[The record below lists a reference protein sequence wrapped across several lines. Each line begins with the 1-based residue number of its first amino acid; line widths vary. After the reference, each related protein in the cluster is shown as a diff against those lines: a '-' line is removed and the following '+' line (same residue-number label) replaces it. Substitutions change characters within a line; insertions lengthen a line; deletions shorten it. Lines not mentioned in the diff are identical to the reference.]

1 MHVYQD
7 LVNKMMKELGFRKVT
22 GADLAEGEHAILSTL
37 SPVIT
42 ISRDPGS
49 GGKPIA
55 KKVAEKL
62 GFAFYDEELVTE
74 IAKSAKLRKSLLS
87 QVDEKGRSLM
97 TDFVHNMFNP
107 DYVSDTEYLRHL
119 CKVVLSIAYK
129 GKAVILGRGANFITP
144 FASGLH
150 VRITAPERVRLR
162 RAVQYEGYTLEE
174 AKEINRTTE
183 NDRKEFIKQYFG
195 EKISDSRFYD
205 MILNT
210 TFFNL
215 DQSASVIIHAFKQK
229 FTRGTM

>member
-1 MHVYQD
+1 
-7 LVNKMMKELGFRKVT
+7 MKELGFRKVT
-22 GADLAEGEHAILSTL
+22 GADLTDGEHAIITTL
-37 SPVIT
+37 SPIVT

-62 GFAFYDEELVTE
+62 GFTFYDEELVTE
-74 IAKSAKLRKSLLS
+74 IAKSSKMRKSLLD

-107 DYVSDTEYLRHL
+107 DYVSDTDYLRHL

-150 VRITAPERVRLR
+150 VMITAPERVRLR
-162 RAVQYEGYTLEE
+162 RAVQYEGYTSDE
-174 AKEINRTTE
+174 AKEILKTTE
-183 NDRKEFIKQYFG
+183 NDRREFVKQYFG
-195 EKISDSRFYD
+195 ERITDPRFYD
-205 MILNT
+205 IILNT

-215 DQSASVIIHAFKQK
+215 DQSADVIVHAFRKK